1 VDALVALVGGALSFL
16 QVIFGPDVC
25 PGSWAWTTT
34 ALGVLVG
41 LVPTAGAVAVALLR
55 RGSGPAHSGGGALV
69 PAIGL
74 ATCGL
79 LPWLMFNATGA
90 VFRTPRLAGIGL
102 TPADRATLAEASC
115 LGISQRA
122 YLGSVSVSG
131 ALGHGAVRTALFAV
145 PLVCFPVLVAFF
157 VWLQARVALRRG
169 PKSPGRYFWLPILVI
184 ALLTGRLPAG
194 STAQLWLGLLI
205 ASVAGVF
212 LVLLVPAPARV
223 PRRPVV
229 PVVRGIPAQRPAT
242 SPRSAA
248 GPRSAAKGARPA
260 TPSTAAPAKSAPA
273 PASANAPVAKVSP
286 ATAAPRANPVVPAQ
300 RGNPPPANAQQSGH
314 TRSKPPSHA
323 QPGGQPSQA
332 MVAAKAWAANAL
344 ANAGLAGS
352 WADGAWRDRLFGR
365 PAPAP
370 QTPAARHAPAPQT
383 PAARHGAPAQPAS
396 APLAADP
403 GPLPTGAAVPK
414 PRPPATLV
422 ESPSAAVRRF
432 DLIRQ
437 LGAGGFGGVW
447 LASDHR
453 LGKRVAVKAA
463 HAPDEDTELRIRREA
478 RALGSVAHPNCVRIL
493 DLVDSQSDAGLA
505 GLRGLVIV
513 MEYVDGQ
520 SLGELVTARGPVDDV
535 AAGRIWLR
543 TAGALAAA
551 HHQGVLHRDVKPSNV
566 VLDPWGEPHLID
578 FGIARARGDM
588 TLTMHGMVIGT
599 PDFLAPETAR
609 GDRATPS
616 SDAWQLAATIS
627 FALTGAPPRG
637 DHTNAVSGLRAAAA
651 SSAPSNL
658 PLASVHRQLLS
669 ACLATDPAA
678 RPTLADVRRTL
689 DHWLSA
695 RPAAGATGRPF
706 TAVPPRQR
714 TRG

>member
-1 VDALVALVGGALSFL
+1 
-16 QVIFGPDVC
+16 
-25 PGSWAWTTT
+25 
-34 ALGVLVG
+34 
-41 LVPTAGAVAVALLR
+41 
-55 RGSGPAHSGGGALV
+55 
-69 PAIGL
+69 
-74 ATCGL
+74 
-79 LPWLMFNATGA
+79 M
-90 VFRTPRLAGIGL
+90 
-102 TPADRATLAEASC
+102 
-115 LGISQRA
+115 
-122 YLGSVSVSG
+122 
-131 ALGHGAVRTALFAV
+131 
-145 PLVCFPVLVAFF
+145 
-157 VWLQARVALRRG
+157 
-169 PKSPGRYFWLPILVI
+169 
-184 ALLTGRLPAG
+184 
-194 STAQLWLGLLI
+194 
-205 ASVAGVF
+205 
-212 LVLLVPAPARV
+212 
-223 PRRPVV
+223 
-229 PVVRGIPAQRPAT
+229 
-242 SPRSAA
+242 
-248 GPRSAAKGARPA
+248 
-260 TPSTAAPAKSAPA
+260 
-273 PASANAPVAKVSP
+273 
-286 ATAAPRANPVVPAQ
+286 
-300 RGNPPPANAQQSGH
+300 
-314 TRSKPPSHA
+314 
-323 QPGGQPSQA
+323 
-332 MVAAKAWAANAL
+332 
-344 ANAGLAGS
+344 
-352 WADGAWRDRLFGR
+352 
-365 PAPAP
+365 
-370 QTPAARHAPAPQT
+370 
-383 PAARHGAPAQPAS
+383 
-396 APLAADP
+396 
-403 GPLPTGAAVPK
+403 VPK

-422 ESPSAAVRRF
+422 ESPSSAVRRF

-478 RALGSVAHPNCVRIL
+478 RALGAVAHPNCVRIL

-535 AAGRIWLR
+535 AAARIWLR
-543 TAGALAAA
+543 SAGALAAA
-551 HHQGVLHRDVKPSNV
+551 HRQGVLHRDVKPSNV
-566 VLDPWGEPHLID
+566 VLDAWGEPHLID

-651 SSAPSNL
+651 STAPSNL
-658 PLASVHRQLLS
+658 PPASVHRQLLS

-689 DHWLSA
+689 EQWLSA
-695 RPAAGATGRPF
+695 RPVPGATGRPF